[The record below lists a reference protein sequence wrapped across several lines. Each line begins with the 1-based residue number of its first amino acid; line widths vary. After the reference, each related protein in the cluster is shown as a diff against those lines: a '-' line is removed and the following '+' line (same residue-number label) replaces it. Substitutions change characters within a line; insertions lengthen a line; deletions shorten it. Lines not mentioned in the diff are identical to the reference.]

1 MIESDQDWLAVV
13 DAIQAAGVGAQPW
26 ESALQRF
33 ADATGSRSAQLAGLD
48 ANTAVFLNVFAN
60 MDPALQTVF
69 PATAAINPRVKVAA
83 ELPVLKTV
91 SDLDF
96 MTPSACRRDPFYQE
110 VLHPYDIPYACLTT
124 LERRAGTFFAVCAV
138 RSYRD
143 GHISD
148 RQKRIFES
156 LAPHIRSAVRSQ
168 LALQGQGV
176 AMVSATLDALSIP
189 VFLCDHAG
197 RVTSH
202 TAAADRLLRENRGLL
217 LSAGVLSAVQPVEAS
232 ALTEAIALAT
242 TPPLAP
248 APPTSSTVVLHGDSL
263 APPVV
268 LDVFPLPAGAH
279 QRSLEPYAL
288 VVARGLHASTV
299 RRAALLRTLY
309 ALTAAEIEIA
319 EALAG
324 GQSLTEIAA
333 ARAVSI
339 GTVRGQL
346 KAIMAKL
353 GVRRQVEV
361 ILRLSE
367 L

>member
-1 MIESDQDWLAVV
+1 
-13 DAIQAAGVGAQPW
+13 
-26 ESALQRF
+26 
-33 ADATGSRSAQLAGLD
+33 
-48 ANTAVFLNVFAN
+48 
-60 MDPALQTVF
+60 
-69 PATAAINPRVKVAA
+69 
-83 ELPVLKTV
+83 
-91 SDLDF
+91 
-96 MTPSACRRDPFYQE
+96 
-110 VLHPYDIPYACLTT
+110 
-124 LERRAGTFFAVCAV
+124 
-138 RSYRD
+138 
-143 GHISD
+143 
-148 RQKRIFES
+148 
-156 LAPHIRSAVRSQ
+156 
-168 LALQGQGV
+168 
-176 AMVSATLDALSIP
+176 
-189 VFLCDHAG
+189 
-197 RVTSH
+197 
-202 TAAADRLLRENRGLL
+202 LL